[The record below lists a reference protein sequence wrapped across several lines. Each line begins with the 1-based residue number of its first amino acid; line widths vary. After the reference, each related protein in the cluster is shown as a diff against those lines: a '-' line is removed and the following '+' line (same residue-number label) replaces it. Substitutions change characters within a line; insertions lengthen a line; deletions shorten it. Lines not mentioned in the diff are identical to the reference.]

1 MTRDEVK
8 AKLTEILV
16 SDFRVPAEIVKDDAT
31 FRGTLGMDSLDA
43 VDFTYMV
50 KKTFGID
57 GDLTGF
63 KDLHTVGNVVAH
75 VVEKLATQAA

>member
-1 MTRDEVK
+1 MTREVIL

-16 SDFRVPAEIVKDDAT
+16 SDFRVPPKLITSEAT

-57 GDLTGF
+57 GDIAAF
-63 KDLHTVGNVVAH
+63 ADLHTVGKVVIH
-75 VVEKLATQAA
+75 VSEKLAAKAG